1 MLPGSTLSNMITHNP
16 VGVIY
21 FSLGCHPEVK
31 KRETRFG
38 VIFDGEAENHDKTKN
53 AAYQIHPVEFEII
66 PQDKQNYNQI
76 KHAWRHV
83 CTQKND
89 DLQTP

>member
-21 FSLGCHPEVK
+21 FSLGCQPEVK

-38 VIFDGEAENHDKTKN
+38 VIFDSL
-53 AAYQIHPVEFEII
+53 P
-66 PQDKQNYNQI
+66 
-76 KHAWRHV
+76 
-83 CTQKND
+83 
-89 DLQTP
+89 

>member
-1 MLPGSTLSNMITHNP
+1 MAARLHTEKWWFANP

-21 FSLGCHPEVK
+21 FSLGCQPEVK

-53 AAYQIHPVEFEII
+53 AAYQIHPAE
-66 PQDKQNYNQI
+66 
-76 KHAWRHV
+76 
-83 CTQKND
+83 
-89 DLQTP
+89 